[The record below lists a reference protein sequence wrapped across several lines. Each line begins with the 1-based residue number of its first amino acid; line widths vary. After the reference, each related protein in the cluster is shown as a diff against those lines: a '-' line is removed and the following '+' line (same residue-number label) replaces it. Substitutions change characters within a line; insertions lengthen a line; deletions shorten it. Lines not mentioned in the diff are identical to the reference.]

1 MVPSLAAN
9 YANDFRFLKAL
20 VPFLNGIKWCGK
32 TWTSRHH
39 AKSAILMFHSTGE
52 IKHKKIIDKKICIG
66 YAKITDYLKFIV
78 LRRNGRR
85 NLHLKN
91 LRFFKLLPY
100 FRKD

>member
-1 MVPSLAAN
+1 
-9 YANDFRFLKAL
+9 
-20 VPFLNGIKWCGK
+20 
-32 TWTSRHH
+32 
-39 AKSAILMFHSTGE
+39 MFHSTGE
-52 IKHKKIIDKKICIG
+52 IEHKKIIDKKICIG

-100 FRKD
+100 FRKDLFCRKEINVTLDRYTRTLIQIKK